1 MKRFFIS
8 FLGALAGV
16 WVSVLLFGLL
26 IVMMI
31 GVIAASSSASPEV
44 PVVRNNS
51 VLLVTLSG
59 EIVDRQTPKD
69 IVSEIYGE
77 SVDQIPLNTL
87 VASIENAAEDNDIE
101 GIYLDCKGISAGL
114 AQIQSI
120 VTALRKFSDSG
131 KWIMAYSDGYSQ
143 SDYIIASSVADS
155 LFVNPAGTIDVH
167 GLTATTMYFKNLL
180 EKAGIEVQ
188 VVKVGTFKSA
198 VEPFVLNDMSE
209 ANREQTNA
217 FLQNIWSSLREEVA
231 NGRKVDTAAVNG
243 WADDYTYTKE
253 YSYYLENHLA
263 DAAMYR
269 HQVDSLLA
277 AASGLDEDETE
288 PRFVAFDKYA
298 LARNLSDGK
307 SSGKKQIAV
316 LYALGDITE
325 GASTG
330 IASDRLVPQILDI
343 ADNEDVEA
351 LILRVNSGGGSAYA
365 SEQIW
370 EALEQFKSRTGKPFY
385 VSMGDY
391 AASGGYYISCGADR
405 IYAEPVTLTGSI
417 GIFGLIPNAQKLLND
432 KIGINTATVATNKG
446 SFPNIYSPMSE
457 SMKGAMQ
464 NMVENGYELFVK
476 HCAEGRGL
484 SVDSIKAIAEGR
496 VWDGRTAMEIGLV
509 DNMGGLDVAV
519 RDIAAEIGAEN
530 DYYIKEYPKVKF
542 KWWEEMVD
550 LSKSMKTRLVT
561 EFLGEDNARF
571 YTITRSVQE
580 MSPVQARMDYIDIR

>member
-217 FLQNIWSSLREEVA
+217 FYRTFGAACEKKLQ
-231 NGRKVDTAAVNG
+231 TAAR
-243 WADDYTYTKE
+243 WTPLRLMD
-253 YSYYLENHLA
+253 
-263 DAAMYR
+263 
-269 HQVDSLLA
+269 
-277 AASGLDEDETE
+277 GLT
-288 PRFVAFDKYA
+288 
-298 LARNLSDGK
+298 
-307 SSGKKQIAV
+307 
-316 LYALGDITE
+316 T
-325 GASTG
+325 
-330 IASDRLVPQILDI
+330 
-343 ADNEDVEA
+343 
-351 LILRVNSGGGSAYA
+351 
-365 SEQIW
+365 
-370 EALEQFKSRTGKPFY
+370 
-385 VSMGDY
+385 
-391 AASGGYYISCGADR
+391 
-405 IYAEPVTLTGSI
+405 
-417 GIFGLIPNAQKLLND
+417 IPIPK
-432 KIGINTATVATNKG
+432 NTA
-446 SFPNIYSPMSE
+446 I
-457 SMKGAMQ
+457 
-464 NMVENGYELFVK
+464 
-476 HCAEGRGL
+476 
-484 SVDSIKAIAEGR
+484 I
-496 VWDGRTAMEIGLV
+496 
-509 DNMGGLDVAV
+509 
-519 RDIAAEIGAEN
+519 
-530 DYYIKEYPKVKF
+530 
-542 KWWEEMVD
+542 
-550 LSKSMKTRLVT
+550 
-561 EFLGEDNARF
+561 
-571 YTITRSVQE
+571 
-580 MSPVQARMDYIDIR
+580 